1 MVMMI
6 VVVVVVVV
14 KKCIMGV
21 QNLCWSRSLIHTLKM
36 TVSRYVIAGPFQVL
50 PTQLLTTLSTDYC
63 LNENV
68 CDFVLRRT
76 FYSSQLFYK
85 QTDIPLHRHTTSGYV
100 VQG

>member
-1 MVMMI
+1 MVMVMMI

-21 QNLCWSRSLIHTLKM
+21 QNLCWSRSLIHTLKT
-36 TVSRYVIAGPFQVL
+36 TVSWYVIAGPLQVL

-68 CDFVLRRT
+68 CDFVLRRM
-76 FYSSQLFYK
+76 FYSSQLF
-85 QTDIPLHRHTTSGYV
+85 
-100 VQG
+100 